1 MARTPSKITK
11 RDIDK
16 NLYLEIVSEAN
27 NKTNIEKLLGDYVR
41 KDEGILEWQLPE
53 KYRSSLMERLDNIDA
68 SIQSMKNDTSQK
80 TINAN
85 FEKRLETVEKSQD
98 IEPDDDS
105 STSSPIIGTQVAAN
119 TSNIS
124 QNTKSIE
131 SLDSRIKNLE
141 SEISDSRSQYQSAD
155 QKIKNDTNTR
165 FMTDEARITTV
176 ETDIRNKR
184 NKSDLITADDL
195 DDSVKNNINAVLK
208 IGSSTIKALDNF
220 DDVMQKIDTYDTR
233 IDQNRKNISDT
244 NTKIDT
250 VKSELLQSINERVT
264 AVQDT
269 EKTDIQSL
277 TNTIDTFKQEVS
289 TSNASVQTQIGSIRS
304 SVDSQQFDIRDIHN
318 EIASVTRSAQANS
331 ESIARYADTF
341 DFYDSKFDQQAGRIE
356 QNESSIQALQEDAN
370 KHHGVPQGKLLYI
383 SDEDGLVEG
392 KNIIIR
398 CYTAEEDMEIKKLMA
413 GSLSPILDL
422 RSGYAYFIK
431 TAEEIAADTERAAQS
446 KADGEQE
453 IVGDEVKDDDDQ
465 IAQTDEDK
473 LLFLKYHQQEG
484 FGSLPESRNSL
495 IFDDNTRTIVAY
507 IDGDGM
513 INPFYAKSGGYK
525 SEEIE
530 IEAGSFAEY
539 SRDDAL
545 MRTPVTVYV
554 VDLDQDSKTFGRWIN
569 SEGVATVAYDESSFT
584 IYNNSNKKQTFK
596 ILED

>member
-98 IEPDDDS
+98 IDPDDDS

-165 FMTDEARITTV
+165 FMTDEARITSV
-176 ETDIRNKR
+176 ETDLRNKR

-250 VKSELLQSINERVT
+250 VKSDLLQAINERAT
-264 AVQDT
+264 TVQDIET
-269 EKTDIQSL
+269 ADIQSL
-277 TNTIDTFKQEVS
+277 TNTVNTFKQEVS
-289 TSNASVQTQIGSIRS
+289 TSNASFQTQIGSVRS
-304 SVDSQQFDIRDIHN
+304 SVDSQQTDIRDMHN
-318 EIASVTRSAQANS
+318 EIASVTRTAQTNS

-341 DFYDSKFDQQAGRIE
+341 DFYDSKFDQQANRIT
-356 QNESSIQALQEDAN
+356 QNENFIQALQEDAN
-370 KHHGVPQGKLLYI
+370 KHHGIPQGKLLYI
-383 SDEDGLVEG
+383 SDEEGLVEG
-392 KNIIIR
+392 KNLIIH
-398 CYTAEEDMEIKKLMA
+398 CYTAEDDITIKKLKIL
-413 GSLSPILDL
+413 GLSPILDL
-422 RSGYAYFIK
+422 RSGFAYFIK
-431 TAEEIAADTERAAQS
+431 TADEIAADTERAKQS
-446 KADGEQE
+446 EEDGEQE
-453 IVGDEVKDDDDQ
+453 IVGDEVKDDTDQ
-465 IAQTDEDK
+465 IAQTEEDK
-473 LLFLKYHQQEG
+473 ILTLKYRQQEG
-484 FGSLPESRNSL
+484 YASLPQCRNSFIL
-495 IFDDNTRTIVAY
+495 DDDKRTIVAY
-507 IDGDGM
+507 IDGDGT
-513 INPFYAKSGGYK
+513 INSFFAKGGGYK
-525 SEEIE
+525 NEDIDL
-530 IEAGSFAEY
+530 EAGVSAEY
-539 SRDDAL
+539 PRENAL
-545 MRTPVTVYV
+545 TRTPVTVYV
-554 VDLDQDSKTFGRWIN
+554 LDQDEGSKTIGMWIN
-569 SEGVATVAYDESSFT
+569 SEGVATVAYSESSFT
-584 IYNNSNKKQTFK
+584 LYNNSKKKQTFK